1 MANLLLE
8 RPSPPSSNRL
18 AEDLPILGMDFAR
31 WVGADLPD
39 SPNKGMPM
47 ITPTRIESK
56 ADSRHGATAVEFAVA
71 ISIFIILVLGI
82 VEIGRGF
89 MVTHLLANAARNGCR
104 TGILASSSNTDVNS
118 AVDTTLTNEG
128 LSGATTT
135 IKVNGVVADV
145 STAQSGDQITVV
157 VSLAAS
163 RATWLPGAH
172 ILTGNLSGEFAL
184 RRE

>member
-1 MANLLLE
+1 MLTPPTNPE
-8 RPSPPSSNRL
+8 RK
-18 AEDLPILGMDFAR
+18 
-31 WVGADLPD
+31 
-39 SPNKGMPM
+39 KG
-47 ITPTRIESK
+47 
-56 ADSRHGATAVEFAVA
+56 SRQGATAVEFSVA
-71 ISIFIILVLGI
+71 ISIFILLVLGI

-104 TGILASSSNTDVNS
+104 TGVLASSSNSDVTT
-118 AVDTTLTNEG
+118 AVNNTLASEG
-128 LSGATTT
+128 LGGATTT

-157 VSLAAS
+157 VSMTAAQ
-163 RATWLPGAH
+163 ATWLPGAK